1 MCLKLKEGAFLV
13 SDAHYSKDKNNFLEF
28 LEFVKKTKPPQL
40 ILFGDIFDTLFG
52 DINKT
57 YQKNKDAIKILDD
70 ISKEIEVIYLE
81 GNHDFNLNRVFVY
94 AKVIPLNSQPLKLNF
109 KEKII
114 YLAHGDIYNTL
125 QYNLYTKLI
134 RNPLTLKLLSLFEG
148 VILKQLDTYLSKKND
163 CKEMLNFE
171 DIIKKRACSMPQ
183 CDYFIEGHFHQDK
196 KLELSGIKYINL
208 AAFAC
213 NQRYYIV
220 QSNNESQLLLQ
231 SLSFTEV

>member
-1 MCLKLKEGAFLV
+1 MCLELKEGAFLI
-13 SDAHYSKDKNNFLEF
+13 SDAHYAKDKNSFLEF
-28 LEFVKKTKPPQL
+28 LKFVKKRKPPQF

-52 DINKT
+52 GINAT
-57 YQKNKDAIKILDD
+57 YEKNREAIDVLNS

-81 GNHDFNLNRVFVY
+81 GNHDFNLSSIFTNVMIV
-94 AKVIPLNSQPLKLNF
+94 PLEKQPLKLNF
-109 KEKII
+109 KDKII
-114 YLAHGDIYNTL
+114 YLAHGDIYNKF
-125 QYNLYTKLI
+125 QYNIYTKII
-134 RNPLTLKLLSLFEG
+134 RHPLTLRALSLFDKI
-148 VILKQLDTYLSKKND
+148 ILKKLDTYLSKKND
-163 CKEMLNFE
+163 CKEMINFE
-171 DIIKKRACSMPQ
+171 DIIKKRASYMPK

-196 KLELSGIKYINL
+196 KLEVDNIKYINL